1 MAVVMAFLGILSFL
15 SGCGGKKQP
24 APGGTASGITASGIN
39 ASGINAP
46 DGGGTDA
53 AAEEYSDEIKA
64 LQAVDVPVGEL
75 LKCII
80 SDSGNS
86 NGNTDCMTLERGEDG
101 KIYLTVEYS
110 NAYWEPIVTSV
121 YLADDDA
128 LDRALAIIKEYNFP
142 AWNDLPE
149 AEEIALDDSILHVG
163 MIFDNTSVGGGEY
176 DDYGFSDYER
186 IPEGGFA
193 AINRFRSC
201 LKQWITDDR
210 LVSMTK
216 EKQD

>member
-1 MAVVMAFLGILSFL
+1 MQDIAKSAYPENIDMRFSTPAV
-15 SGCGGKKQP
+15 Q
-24 APGGTASGITASGIN
+24 
-39 ASGINAP
+39 
-46 DGGGTDA
+46 
-53 AAEEYSDEIKA
+53 
-64 LQAVDVPVGEL
+64 
-75 LKCII
+75 
-80 SDSGNS
+80 
-86 NGNTDCMTLERGEDG
+86 LERGEDG

-110 NAYWEPIVTSV
+110 NAYWEPLVTSV

-128 LDRALAIIKEYNFP
+128 LDQALAIIKEYNFP

-149 AEEIALDDSILHVG
+149 AEEMALDDSILHVG